1 MKANLPNIKTV
12 PFKEYVTTTKEQSK
26 NQLLDIIIEEE
37 VNVEN
42 YCSALLNK
50 VFDLPQSKLPRFINY
65 QTDLVQD
72 DLKWLNKFE
81 KLLALNESLFLSAT
95 CLSRFNKMHHYIEC
109 TSSN

>member
-1 MKANLPNIKTV
+1 MKANLPNIKTA
-12 PFKEYVTTTKEQSK
+12 PFTEFVTTTKELSK

-42 YCSALLNK
+42 YCFALLNK

-72 DLKWLNKFE
+72 DLKWLNKLE
-81 KLLALNESLFLSAT
+81 KL
-95 CLSRFNKMHHYIEC
+95 
-109 TSSN
+109 